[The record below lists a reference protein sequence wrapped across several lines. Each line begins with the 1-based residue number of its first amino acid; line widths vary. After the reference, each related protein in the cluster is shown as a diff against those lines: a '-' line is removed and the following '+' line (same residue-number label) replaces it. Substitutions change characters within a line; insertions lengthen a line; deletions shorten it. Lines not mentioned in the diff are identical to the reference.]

1 MGYIDVIM
9 ESKRGRASPG
19 SDCSSNLS
27 SSVRGRTLKTS
38 PFCPGSS
45 SKLSQSIVKDHMVSH
60 YKKIYSA
67 KASIDTTVPKS
78 LIHSVKYNDQLKREQ
93 LRRGGRP
100 QSAHSVLLGNGRDS
114 RSSEESRGSLQGEK
128 SPLFCSGSSIFSTSR
143 PNTSFHAK
151 QVVYPSHGSRSHPHQ
166 LHTASECS
174 FRRSET
180 NLYRQQSAHSS
191 FALVDNQSPYSTF
204 KDPIQKTYSGD
215 LLQKH
220 SHYFTHDKPFTP
232 RTLKSDKSSTLS
244 KYRYYT
250 APKRNPNPDP
260 THSRMMPPQA
270 NHIRRELEQH
280 STSDYDDHTQG
291 YTDMGW
297 SEDEAIDRHV
307 LLSTNQRLASRSR
320 RQGSLSRASPE
331 GMKSPSMMSTSAEE
345 DELVYL
351 EFIVNVTDDIL
362 SRGLFSD
369 RVLDRVF
376 ERHIDK
382 NRGRLKEGKMRHL
395 LEVLRRDFEDTG
407 GNPSPFGA
415 AEEPKGKE
423 KEEKYPLYK
432 HPSSLGPVSRQSHTK
447 EEESNLFPYATR
459 RTNCDSPTSG
469 VSSSIPFHRCSPEQA
484 DSAID
489 TKQNS
494 EEFKLDEETVPDW
507 LNDGGNT
514 YKGIKEKTLHPQLET
529 SVTDTAE
536 LPQEQCEATASTSG
550 EELHLDPLDDGHDG
564 LSKDLEDL
572 GKSLFESLH
581 VTQSSD
587 QGSLNQGHRERCSSP
602 SDDEF

>member
-1 MGYIDVIM
+1 
-9 ESKRGRASPG
+9 
-19 SDCSSNLS
+19 
-27 SSVRGRTLKTS
+27 
-38 PFCPGSS
+38 
-45 SKLSQSIVKDHMVSH
+45 
-60 YKKIYSA
+60 
-67 KASIDTTVPKS
+67 
-78 LIHSVKYNDQLKREQ
+78 
-93 LRRGGRP
+93 
-100 QSAHSVLLGNGRDS
+100 
-114 RSSEESRGSLQGEK
+114 
-128 SPLFCSGSSIFSTSR
+128 
-143 PNTSFHAK
+143 
-151 QVVYPSHGSRSHPHQ
+151 
-166 LHTASECS
+166 
-174 FRRSET
+174 
-180 NLYRQQSAHSS
+180 
-191 FALVDNQSPYSTF
+191 
-204 KDPIQKTYSGD
+204 
-215 LLQKH
+215 
-220 SHYFTHDKPFTP
+220 
-232 RTLKSDKSSTLS
+232 
-244 KYRYYT
+244 
-250 APKRNPNPDP
+250 
-260 THSRMMPPQA
+260 MPPQA
-270 NHIRRELEQH
+270 NHR
-280 STSDYDDHTQG
+280 
-291 YTDMGW
+291 
-297 SEDEAIDRHV
+297 
-307 LLSTNQRLASRSR
+307 
-320 RQGSLSRASPE
+320 RASPE

-369 RVLDRVF
+369 RLDRVF

-447 EEESNLFPYATR
+447 EEESNLFPYASR

-469 VSSSIPFHRCSPEQA
+469 VSSSIPFHRCSPEGR
-484 DSAID
+484 SID

-529 SVTDTAE
+529 SVTDTAVK
-536 LPQEQCEATASTSG
+536 CEATASTSG

-581 VTQSSD
+581 YKVVMVSEPDT
-587 QGSLNQGHRERCSSP
+587 ERDASP